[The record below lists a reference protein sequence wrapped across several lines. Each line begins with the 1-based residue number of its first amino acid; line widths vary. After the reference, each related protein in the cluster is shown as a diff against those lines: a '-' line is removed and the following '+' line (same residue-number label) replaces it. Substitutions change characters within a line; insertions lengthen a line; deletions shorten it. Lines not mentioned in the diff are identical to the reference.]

1 MVDIQN
7 DFLEGGSLQVPE
19 SLTILK
25 PVNELIEYIKSK
37 HGLIIAT
44 QVRNIIQ
51 KREVKLNFC
60 S

>member
-1 MVDIQN
+1 MDIQN

-51 KREVKLNFC
+51 KGKRG
-60 S
+60 